1 MTNVAQDSQRQLR
14 PEPSGQG
21 RCIHQLVRQ
30 QAARTP
36 EAVAVS
42 FGARTLTY
50 RELVDRA
57 ERLARRLRAVGTT
70 GEEVV
75 AVVAERSPELIVRL
89 LGVLCASAAYLA
101 LEPDLPPA
109 RREQLLAAAGCRT
122 VLGAPAGLSLPAGV
136 RALDDGAEAPDE
148 PGSQPVE
155 RALDVPEQLAYLSF
169 TSGST
174 GAPKA
179 VCVPH
184 AAVARLVVAPDWCDF
199 GPSDVFL
206 QLAPVAFDAS
216 TLEIWAPLCNGGRL
230 AIMAPGT
237 LDLAELAAAISD
249 ERVSV
254 LWLTAGLFSRFADRH
269 PEAFAGVRQVIS
281 GGDVVSPAHVRR
293 LLQAWPGLRFT
304 NGYGPTENTTFTSCW
319 STTEPPAGTDPIP
332 IGRPISGTQ
341 VRLLDEDLRP
351 VPAGAAGQLCAAGAG
366 LARGYLGQPGATADR
381 FRPDPA
387 GPPGARM
394 YLTGDLA
401 QLDGEQNLRFLGRA
415 DRQLKLRGYRI
426 EPAEIEAAMLAVPG
440 VSQALVVAEPEP
452 AGSGRRLAGYLT
464 VGAAQQDGGVHAG
477 LTGAEIEAAVRRRL
491 AERLPGYLVPPVL
504 TVLAEFPLT
513 ANGKIDLELLSRTP
527 EHQPGAPATAATQP
541 AEPTQPAESVG
552 SELEDWLSQL
562 WARQLGLSR
571 VGLDDDFFELGG
583 HSLVAAELLDAVQRR
598 YSVFI
603 PGRALYLNP
612 TVRELAV
619 EVAAELGRAAAG
631 TGTESGGGA

>member
-1 MTNVAQDSQRQLR
+1 EPTGARQ
-14 PEPSGQG
+14 
-21 RCIHQLVRQ
+21 CIHQLVRQ
-30 QAARTP
+30 QADRTP
-36 EAVAVS
+36 DAVAVS
-42 FGARTLTY
+42 FGTATLTY
-50 RELVDRA
+50 RELVERA
-57 ERLARRLRAVGTT
+57 ERLARQLRTAGTT
-70 GEEVV
+70 AEEVV

-101 LEPDLPPA
+101 LEPDLPAA
-109 RREQLLAAAGCRT
+109 RRDQLLAAAGCRT
-122 VLGAPAGLSLPAGV
+122 VLGAPADLVLPAGV
-136 RALDDGAEAPDE
+136 RTLDDSAPDE
-148 PGSQPVE
+148 PVPDEPAPDEPALDEPGG
-155 RALDVPEQLAYLSF
+155 RASDVPEQLAYLSF

-174 GAPKA
+174 GEPKA

-184 AAVARLVVAPDWCDF
+184 AAVARLVIAPDWCDF

-230 AIMAPGT
+230 AIMAPGP
-237 LDLAELAAAISD
+237 LDLAELAATIA
-249 ERVSV
+249 EQRVSV
-254 LWLTAGLFSRFADRH
+254 LWLTAGLFSRFVDRH

-293 LLQAWPGLRFT
+293 LLEAWPGLRFT

-319 STTEPPAGTDPIP
+319 STTEPPAGPDPIP
-332 IGRPISGTQ
+332 IGRPISGTR
-341 VRLLDEDLRP
+341 VRLLDEDLQP
-351 VPAGAAGQLCAAGAG
+351 VPPGTPGQLCAAGAG
-366 LARGYLGQPGATADR
+366 LARGYLGRPAATAER

-401 QLDGEQNLRFLGRA
+401 RLDDEQNLHFLGRA

-464 VGAAQQDGGVHAG
+464 VGTGQPEAG
-477 LTGAEIEAAVRRRL
+477 QGAAEISAAVRHRL
-491 AERLPGYLVPPVL
+491 AERLPGYLVPPVV
-504 TVLAEFPLT
+504 TVLSEFPLT
-513 ANGKIDLELLSRTP
+513 SNGKIDLEQLGRPP
-527 EHQPGAPATAATQP
+527 EPPAAAAPQPDAAAQP
-541 AEPTQPAESVG
+541 AGTGA
-552 SELEDWLSQL
+552 ELESWLSQL
-562 WARQLGLSR
+562 WASKLGLDQ
-571 VGLDDDFFELGG
+571 VGPDEDFFELGG

-619 EVAAELGRAAAG
+619 EVAAELGRTAAG
-631 TGTESGGGA
+631 TDPEGGAGR